1 MISISLSP
9 NLEKDDFK
17 LALKMLFN
25 PRSWILGNSEQ
36 LLTKRFSEIV
46 GKDNFIYPINS
57 GRSGLFLILK
67 ALNINKSSE
76 IIIQALT
83 CIVVPNAIRALGA
96 IPVYADVDSSF
107 NLDPRD
113 FEKKITKHTKAVIV
127 QHTFGIPANM
137 DLIIKIA
144 KKHNILVIEDCAHSL
159 GVSHKGKPLGTIGD
173 VAFYSFGRDKIISSV
188 FGGMIITKDNVLS
201 DKLDR
206 LINQLEYNSRFFVF
220 KQLLHPIVTYPA
232 IKYYSKIGK
241 FIFYLASKTK
251 LLSRAVFEKE
261 KIGIQ
266 PDIFPAKMPNALS
279 VLAINQLD
287 KLKRFNARRGKIVS
301 LYKSGLKKTK
311 LILPNIP
318 NNSIMLRFPILS
330 EKSSEIL
337 ELFRK
342 KKIYLGDWYRNIV
355 MPESQDKY
363 TGYKKG
369 SCPNAEYYS
378 QRMLNLPTNPTLTD
392 NDVNMIVDLLQ
403 K

>member
-1 MISISLSP
+1 
-9 NLEKDDFK
+9 
-17 LALKMLFN
+17 MLFN

-188 FGGMIITKDNVLS
+188 FGGMIITKDKVLS

-206 LINQLEYNSRFFVF
+206 LINQLGYNSRFFVF

-342 KKIYLGDWYRNIV
+342 KKIYLGDWYRNII
-355 MPESQDKY
+355 MPETLDKY
-363 TGYKKG
+363 SGYK
-369 SCPNAEYYS
+369 SDACPNAEYYS
-378 QRMLNLPTNPTLTD
+378 QRMLNLPTSPTLTD

>member
-1 MISISLSP
+1 VISISLSP

-188 FGGMIITKDNVLS
+188 FGGMIITKDKVLS

-206 LINQLEYNSRFFVF
+206 LINQLGYNSRFFVF

-342 KKIYLGDWYRNIV
+342 KKIYLGDWYRNII
-355 MPESQDKY
+355 MPETLDKY
-363 TGYKKG
+363 SGYK
-369 SCPNAEYYS
+369 SDACPNAEYYS
-378 QRMLNLPTNPTLTD
+378 QRMLNLPTSPTLTD

>member
-46 GKDNFIYPINS
+46 GKDSFIYPINS

-188 FGGMIITKDNVLS
+188 FGGMIITKDKVLS

-206 LINQLEYNSRFFVF
+206 LINQLGYNSRFFVF

-342 KKIYLGDWYRNIV
+342 KKIYLGDWYRNII
-355 MPESQDKY
+355 MPETLDKY
-363 TGYKKG
+363 SGYK
-369 SCPNAEYYS
+369 SDACPNAEYYS
-378 QRMLNLPTNPTLTD
+378 QRMLNLPTSPTLTD

>member
-188 FGGMIITKDNVLS
+188 FGGMIITKDKVLS

-206 LINQLEYNSRFFVF
+206 LINQLGYNSRFFVF

-342 KKIYLGDWYRNIV
+342 KKIYLGDWYRNII
-355 MPESQDKY
+355 MPETLDKY
-363 TGYKKG
+363 SGYK
-369 SCPNAEYYS
+369 SDACPNAEYYS
-378 QRMLNLPTNPTLTD
+378 QRMLNLPTSPTLTD

>member
-17 LALKMLFN
+17 LALTMLFN

-46 GKDNFIYPINS
+46 GKDSFIYPINS

-188 FGGMIITKDNVLS
+188 FGGMIITKDKVLS

-206 LINQLEYNSRFFVF
+206 LINQLGYNSRFFVF

-342 KKIYLGDWYRNIV
+342 KKIYLGDWYRNII
-355 MPESQDKY
+355 MPETLDKY
-363 TGYKKG
+363 SGYK
-369 SCPNAEYYS
+369 SDACPNAEYYS
-378 QRMLNLPTNPTLTD
+378 QRMLNLPTSPTLTD